1 MNNSDSSFES
11 TPAED
16 TTATQPG
23 SLQRGISGDYQLI
36 LADVL
41 KQAWARVSGNK
52 RTIWM
57 AVVMYGAV
65 WFGIIL
71 VFTLLLGP
79 PPAPVEGVP
88 APASPGQ
95 MLQQLVTGLLLTP
108 LWVGLVFVGVAIA
121 SDRPARPTSI
131 FSWYG
136 LTLKLFFTYLLMG
149 FLILLGTLLLVLPG
163 IYLAVS
169 YQLALPLVADKNLS
183 PWQALE
189 ASRKAITHKWFT
201 FFGFWLVLV
210 LAMLASGILLGIPY
224 IWTLPAALIG
234 LGIVYRDVF
243 GAESETLRKVAGQ

>member
-1 MNNSDSSFES
+1 MNNNDSSLTS

-16 TTATQPG
+16 TTPEQPG

-36 LADVL
+36 IANVI
-41 KQAWARVSGNK
+41 KEAWARVSGNK

-57 AVVMYGAV
+57 AVLMYGAV
-65 WFGIIL
+65 LFGITL
-71 VFTLLLGP
+71 VFTLLLGQP
-79 PPAPVEGVP
+79 AAPVDGVP
-88 APASPGQ
+88 TPASLGE
-95 MLQQLVTGLLLTP
+95 MLEQLVTGLLMTP
-108 LWVGLVFVGVAIA
+108 LWVGLVLVGVAIA
-121 SDRPARPTSI
+121 SDRPARPASI
-131 FSWYG
+131 FSWYS

-189 ASRKAITHKWFT
+189 ASRKAVTHKWFT
-201 FFGFWLVLV
+201 FFGLWLVVLLV
-210 LAMLASGILLGIPY
+210 MLGSAVLLGIPY

-243 GAESETLRKVAGQ
+243 GAESGTLRKVAGQ